1 MHAKME
7 AELAHKQQLM
17 RDQEELATKLRE
29 KERSLDSA
37 KGQYTEEQL
46 RLRAEFEANV
56 MKAASELAESQ
67 KREAELAAKIA
78 AKKKAAKDLQE
89 SIELQQSLIN
99 ENKYALQKAEL
110 NLAQIE
116 EEKKAAL
123 ERSEAEKEQLR

>member
-1 MHAKME
+1 
-7 AELAHKQQLM
+7 
-17 RDQEELATKLRE
+17 
-29 KERSLDSA
+29 
-37 KGQYTEEQL
+37 
-46 RLRAEFEANV
+46 